1 MAARKCGLYPQT
13 QDFRF
18 RCRESETGKLSE
30 DGLTAPVLA
39 ALHRQHATEESDVMA
54 PIMPL
59 THRSRAFGVEDL
71 HVQVAELHAIG
82 DCTGLDLIRR
92 ATDDEMRVGC
102 AF

>member
-1 MAARKCGLYPQT
+1 
-13 QDFRF
+13 
-18 RCRESETGKLSE
+18 
-30 DGLTAPVLA
+30 
-39 ALHRQHATEESDVMA
+39 
-54 PIMPL
+54 MPL

-82 DCTGLDLIRR
+82 DCTGLDLIRK